1 MMMLNSVST
10 FPNPF
15 KVTYFL
21 HWDATG
27 LGFVDQS
34 LTFNSVLQFLIIH
47 FSSTPSLTP
56 HRHPM
61 LKPFQ
66 SLDLSARLNRDK
78 ETGSDRSET

>member
-1 MMMLNSVST
+1 MVMLNSVST

-21 HWDATG
+21 QWDATG

-47 FSSTPSLTP
+47 FSS
-56 HRHPM
+56 
-61 LKPFQ
+61 
-66 SLDLSARLNRDK
+66 
-78 ETGSDRSET
+78 